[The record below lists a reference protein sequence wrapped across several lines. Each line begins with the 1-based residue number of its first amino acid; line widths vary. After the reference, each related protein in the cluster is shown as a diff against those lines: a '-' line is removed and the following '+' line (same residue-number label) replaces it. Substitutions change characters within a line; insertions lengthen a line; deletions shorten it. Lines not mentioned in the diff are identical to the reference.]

1 MAVYSIHFLIKY
13 VIWEV
18 VVMKKSAVI
27 RTAAS
32 ALLCLSLTTGAV
44 MPKQAYAW
52 DWLSAGLALFQV
64 GAQYAYLNKQ
74 VSYLDNK
81 GRDEYMGQIKD
92 KYGVNT
98 DPTANAMLARI
109 MTRLSDAVAL
119 TDDSIV
125 KKPYNYFV
133 NNDNSFNA
141 FCTLGHNMSVNIGA
155 FTKLNYNEDELAFV
169 IAHEM
174 GHGQKNHP
182 SAGVKR
188 ALPISILAALYA
200 SQNQNT
206 ASDIGAALVSTIGTA
221 KWVTKPMETQAD
233 KLAFDYAVQAGY
245 NVGAGAAV
253 WQRILEQNGSK
264 SSGFAELF
272 NDHPTSVSRRN
283 NYSKKL
289 TEWSGNNVKV
299 NEDTGLITVAG
310 KHFYTP
316 AKTATMSGPEQ
327 AYLIGGNLAAVFH
340 DGRQKEAV
348 WTNSENVLLVGEQP
362 VMSFDGVEEAGI
374 LENRLRDILS
384 SSEAKAAADVQTEKE
399 TDKAKLTKKTKDET
413 KAMKEADTSATRPM
427 TMREKVEAYKAQQQK

>member
-1 MAVYSIHFLIKY
+1 
-13 VIWEV
+13 
-18 VVMKKSAVI
+18 MKKSSII

-32 ALLCLSLTTGAV
+32 AALCLSLTAGAV
-44 MPKQAYAW
+44 MPKQALAW

-64 GAQYAYLNKQ
+64 GAEYAYLNKQ

-133 NNDNSFNA
+133 NNDKSFNA

-182 SAGVKR
+182 AAGVKR
-188 ALPISILAALYA
+188 ALPLSILGALYA
-200 SQNQNT
+200 SQNRNS
-206 ASDIGAALVSTIGTA
+206 ASSVGAALVTTIGTA
-221 KWVTKPMETQAD
+221 KWVTKPMESQAD
-233 KLAFDYAVQAGY
+233 KLAFDYAVAAGY
-245 NVGAGAAV
+245 NVGAGAAL
-253 WQRILEQNGSK
+253 WQHILEQNGSK

-272 NDHPTSVSRRN
+272 NDHPTSVSRRD
-283 NYSKKL
+283 NYNKKI
-289 TEWSGNNVKV
+289 TEWSKNQVNVNK
-299 NEDTGLITVAG
+299 ETGLITVAG
-310 KHFYTP
+310 KPFYTP
-316 AKTATMSGPEQ
+316 VKTTNMSPQEQ
-327 AYLIGGNLAAVFH
+327 AFLIAGNLSAVFH
-340 DGRQKEAV
+340 DGGQHDAV

-362 VMSFDGVEEAGI
+362 VMSFDGVADADAVEK
-374 LENRLRDILS
+374 RLRDILS
-384 SSEAKAAADVQTEKE
+384 SSSAVREKADKDSELKTESNAKDVNTAKV
-399 TDKAKLTKKTKDET
+399 KAEQKQESTAET
-413 KAMKEADTSATRPM
+413 KPM
-427 TMREKVEAYKAQQQK
+427 TMRQKLEAYKAQQK

>member
-1 MAVYSIHFLIKY
+1 
-13 VIWEV
+13 
-18 VVMKKSAVI
+18 MKKSSII

-32 ALLCLSLTTGAV
+32 ATLCLSLTTGAV
-44 MPKQAYAW
+44 MPKQALAW

-64 GAQYAYLNKQ
+64 GAEYAYLNKQ

-133 NNDNSFNA
+133 NNDKSFNA

-182 SAGVKR
+182 AAGVKR
-188 ALPISILAALYA
+188 ALPLSILGALYA
-200 SQNQNT
+200 SQNRNS
-206 ASDIGAALVSTIGTA
+206 ASSVGAALVTTIGTA
-221 KWVTKPMETQAD
+221 KWVTKPMESQAD
-233 KLAFDYAVQAGY
+233 KLAFDYAVAAGY
-245 NVGAGAAV
+245 NVGGGAAL
-253 WQRILEQNGSK
+253 WQHILEQNGSK

-272 NDHPTSVSRRN
+272 NDHPTSVSRRD
-283 NYSKKL
+283 NYNKKI
-289 TEWSGNNVKV
+289 TEWSKNQVNVNK
-299 NEDTGLITVAG
+299 ETGLITVAG
-310 KHFYTP
+310 KPFYTP
-316 AKTATMSGPEQ
+316 AKTTNMSPQEQ
-327 AYLIGGNLAAVFH
+327 AFLIAGNLSAVFH
-340 DGRQKEAV
+340 DGGQHDAV
-348 WTNSENVLLVGEQP
+348 WTNSENTLLVGEQP
-362 VMSFDGVEEAGI
+362 VMSFDGVADSDAVEK
-374 LENRLRDILS
+374 RLRDILS
-384 SSEAKAAADVQTEKE
+384 SSKAVTERGSALLGKDKADAK
-399 TDKAKLTKKTKDET
+399 TDKASELKTESNAKDVNTAKAEAKQKQESAAET
-413 KAMKEADTSATRPM
+413 KPM
-427 TMREKVEAYKAQQQK
+427 TMRQKLEAYKAQQ

>member
-1 MAVYSIHFLIKY
+1 
-13 VIWEV
+13 
-18 VVMKKSAVI
+18 MKKSSII

-32 ALLCLSLTTGAV
+32 AALCLSLTTGAV
-44 MPKQAYAW
+44 MPKQALAW

-64 GAQYAYLNKQ
+64 GAEYAYLNKQ

-133 NNDNSFNA
+133 NNDKSFNA

-155 FTKLNYNEDELAFV
+155 FDKLNYNEDELAFV

-182 SAGVKR
+182 AAGVKR
-188 ALPISILAALYA
+188 ALPLSILGALYA
-200 SQNQNT
+200 SQNRNS
-206 ASDIGAALVSTIGTA
+206 ASSVGAALVTTIGTA
-221 KWVTKPMETQAD
+221 KWVTKPMESQAD
-233 KLAFDYAVQAGY
+233 KLAFDYAVAAGY
-245 NVGAGAAV
+245 NVGAGAAL
-253 WQRILEQNGSK
+253 WQHILEQNGSK

-272 NDHPTSVSRRN
+272 NDHPTSVSRRD
-283 NYSKKL
+283 NYNKKI
-289 TEWSGNNVKV
+289 TEWSKNQLNVNK
-299 NEDTGLITVAG
+299 ETGLITVAG
-310 KHFYTP
+310 KPFYTP
-316 AKTATMSGPEQ
+316 AKTTNMSPQEQ
-327 AYLIGGNLAAVFH
+327 AFLIAGNLSAVFH
-340 DGRQKEAV
+340 DGGQHDAV

-362 VMSFDGVEEAGI
+362 VMSLDGVAEAGTV
-374 LENRLRDILS
+374 ETRLREILS
-384 SSEAKAAADVQTEKE
+384 SSNVRTVVTEEIKDDNNSKRSTAKA
-399 TDKAKLTKKTKDET
+399 ET
-413 KAMKEADTSATRPM
+413 KQKQESTAETKPM
-427 TMREKVEAYKAQQQK
+427 TMRQKLEAYKAQQK

>member
-1 MAVYSIHFLIKY
+1 
-13 VIWEV
+13 
-18 VVMKKSAVI
+18 MKKSSII

-32 ALLCLSLTTGAV
+32 AALCLSLTTGAV
-44 MPKQAYAW
+44 MPKQALAW

-64 GAQYAYLNKQ
+64 GAEYAYLNKQ

-133 NNDNSFNA
+133 NNDKSFNA

-182 SAGVKR
+182 AAGVKR
-188 ALPISILAALYA
+188 ALPLSILGALYA
-200 SQNQNT
+200 SQNRNS
-206 ASDIGAALVSTIGTA
+206 ASSVCAALVTTIGTA
-221 KWVTKPMETQAD
+221 KWVTKPMESQAD
-233 KLAFDYAVQAGY
+233 KLAFDYAVAAGY
-245 NVGAGAAV
+245 NVGAGAAL
-253 WQRILEQNGSK
+253 WQHILEQNGSK

-272 NDHPTSVSRRN
+272 NDHPTSVSRRD
-283 NYSKKL
+283 NYNKKI
-289 TEWSGNNVKV
+289 TEWSKNQVTV
-299 NEDTGLITVAG
+299 NKETGLITVAG
-310 KHFYTP
+310 KPFYTP
-316 AKTATMSGPEQ
+316 AKTTNMSPQEQ
-327 AYLIGGNLAAVFH
+327 AFLIAGNLSAVFH
-340 DGRQKEAV
+340 DGGQHDAV
-348 WTNSENVLLVGEQP
+348 WTNSENTLLVGEQP
-362 VMSFDGVEEAGI
+362 VMSFDGVADADAVEK
-374 LENRLRDILS
+374 RLRDILS
-384 SSEAKAAADVQTEKE
+384 SSNVRTVVAEEIKDDNNSKRSTAKA
-399 TDKAKLTKKTKDET
+399 ET
-413 KAMKEADTSATRPM
+413 KQKQESTAETKPM
-427 TMREKVEAYKAQQQK
+427 TMRQKLEAYKAQQ

>member
-1 MAVYSIHFLIKY
+1 
-13 VIWEV
+13 
-18 VVMKKSAVI
+18 MKKSSII

-32 ALLCLSLTTGAV
+32 AALCLSLTTGAV
-44 MPKQAYAW
+44 MPKQALAW

-64 GAQYAYLNKQ
+64 GAEYAYLNKQ

-133 NNDNSFNA
+133 NNDKSFNA

-182 SAGVKR
+182 AAGVKR
-188 ALPISILAALYA
+188 ALPLSILGALYA
-200 SQNQNT
+200 SQNRNS
-206 ASDIGAALVSTIGTA
+206 ASSVGAALVTTIGTA
-221 KWVTKPMETQAD
+221 KWVTKPMESQAD
-233 KLAFDYAVQAGY
+233 KLAFDYAVAAGY
-245 NVGAGAAV
+245 NVGAGAAL
-253 WQRILEQNGSK
+253 WQHILEQNGSK

-272 NDHPTSVSRRN
+272 NDHPTSVSRRD
-283 NYSKKL
+283 NYNKKI
-289 TEWSGNNVKV
+289 TEWSKNQVNVNK
-299 NEDTGLITVAG
+299 ETGLITVAG
-310 KHFYTP
+310 KPFYTP
-316 AKTATMSGPEQ
+316 AKTTNMSPQEQ
-327 AYLIGGNLAAVFH
+327 AFLIAGNLSAVFH
-340 DGRQKEAV
+340 DGGQHDAV
-348 WTNSENVLLVGEQP
+348 WINSENVLLVGEQP
-362 VMSFDGVEEAGI
+362 VMSLDGVAEAGTV
-374 LENRLRDILS
+374 ETRLRDILS
-384 SSEAKAAADVQTEKE
+384 SSKAVNERASALLYKEKADITSEPKTESSAKDVNTAKVKAEQKQDSAA
-399 TDKAKLTKKTKDET
+399 ET
-413 KAMKEADTSATRPM
+413 KPM
-427 TMREKVEAYKAQQQK
+427 TMRQKLEAYKAQQK

>member
-1 MAVYSIHFLIKY
+1 
-13 VIWEV
+13 
-18 VVMKKSAVI
+18 MKKSSII

-32 ALLCLSLTTGAV
+32 AALCLSLTTGAV
-44 MPKQAYAW
+44 MPKQALAW

-64 GAQYAYLNKQ
+64 GAEYAYLNKQ

-133 NNDNSFNA
+133 NNDKSFNA

-182 SAGVKR
+182 AAGVKR
-188 ALPISILAALYA
+188 ALPLSILGALYA
-200 SQNQNT
+200 SQNRNS
-206 ASDIGAALVSTIGTA
+206 ASSVGAALVTTIGTA
-221 KWVTKPMETQAD
+221 KWVTKPMESQAD
-233 KLAFDYAVQAGY
+233 KLAFDYAVAAGY
-245 NVGAGAAV
+245 NVGAGAAL
-253 WQRILEQNGSK
+253 WQHILEQNGSK

-272 NDHPTSVSRRN
+272 NDHPTSVSRRD
-283 NYSKKL
+283 NYNKKI
-289 TEWSGNNVKV
+289 TEWSKNQVTV
-299 NEDTGLITVAG
+299 NKETGLITVAG
-310 KHFYTP
+310 KPFYTP
-316 AKTATMSGPEQ
+316 AKTTNMSPQEQ
-327 AYLIGGNLAAVFH
+327 AFLIAGNLSAVFH
-340 DGRQKEAV
+340 DGGQHDAV
-348 WTNSENVLLVGEQP
+348 WTNSENTLLVGEQP
-362 VMSFDGVEEAGI
+362 VMSFDGVADADAVEK
-374 LENRLRDILS
+374 RLRDILS
-384 SSEAKAAADVQTEKE
+384 SSNVRTVVTEEINDDNNSKRSTAKA
-399 TDKAKLTKKTKDET
+399 ET
-413 KAMKEADTSATRPM
+413 KQKQESAAETKPM
-427 TMREKVEAYKAQQQK
+427 TMRQKLEAYKAQQK

>member
-1 MAVYSIHFLIKY
+1 
-13 VIWEV
+13 
-18 VVMKKSAVI
+18 MKKSSII

-32 ALLCLSLTTGAV
+32 AALCLSLTTGAV
-44 MPKQAYAW
+44 MPKQALAW

-64 GAQYAYLNKQ
+64 GAEYAYLNKQ

-133 NNDNSFNA
+133 NNDKSFNA

-182 SAGVKR
+182 AAGVKR
-188 ALPISILAALYA
+188 ALPLSILGALYA
-200 SQNQNT
+200 SQNRNS
-206 ASDIGAALVSTIGTA
+206 ASSVGAALVTTIGTA
-221 KWVTKPMETQAD
+221 KWVTKPMESQAD
-233 KLAFDYAVQAGY
+233 KLAFDYAVAAGY
-245 NVGAGAAV
+245 NVGAGAAL
-253 WQRILEQNGSK
+253 WQHILEQNGSK

-272 NDHPTSVSRRN
+272 NDHPTSVSRRD
-283 NYSKKL
+283 NYNKKI
-289 TEWSGNNVKV
+289 TEWSKNLVNVNK
-299 NEDTGLITVAG
+299 ETGLITVAG
-310 KHFYTP
+310 KPFYTP
-316 AKTATMSGPEQ
+316 AKTTNMSPQEQ
-327 AYLIGGNLAAVFH
+327 AFLIAGNLSAVFH
-340 DGRQKEAV
+340 DGGQHDAV

-362 VMSFDGVEEAGI
+362 VMSLDGVAETGTVET
-374 LENRLRDILS
+374 RLREILS
-384 SSEAKAAADVQTEKE
+384 SSSAVKEKGSALLGREKADAKADKDSELKTESNAKDVNTAKV
-399 TDKAKLTKKTKDET
+399 KAEQKQESTVEIK
-413 KAMKEADTSATRPM
+413 PM
-427 TMREKVEAYKAQQQK
+427 TMRQKLEAYKAQQ

>member
-1 MAVYSIHFLIKY
+1 
-13 VIWEV
+13 
-18 VVMKKSAVI
+18 MKKSSII

-32 ALLCLSLTTGAV
+32 AALCLSLTTGAV
-44 MPKQAYAW
+44 MPKQALAW

-64 GAQYAYLNKQ
+64 GAEYAYLNKQ

-133 NNDNSFNA
+133 NNDKSFNA

-182 SAGVKR
+182 AAGVKR
-188 ALPISILAALYA
+188 ALPLSILGALYA
-200 SQNQNT
+200 SQNRNS
-206 ASDIGAALVSTIGTA
+206 ASSVGAALVTTIGTA
-221 KWVTKPMETQAD
+221 KWVTKPMESQAD
-233 KLAFDYAVQAGY
+233 KLAFDYAVAAGY
-245 NVGAGAAV
+245 NVGAGAAL
-253 WQRILEQNGSK
+253 WQHILEQNGSK

-272 NDHPTSVSRRN
+272 NDHPTSVSRRD
-283 NYSKKL
+283 NYNKKI
-289 TEWSGNNVKV
+289 TEWSKNQVNVNK
-299 NEDTGLITVAG
+299 ETGLITVAG
-310 KHFYTP
+310 KPFYTP
-316 AKTATMSGPEQ
+316 AKTTNMSPQEQ
-327 AYLIGGNLAAVFH
+327 AFLIAGNLSAVFH
-340 DGRQKEAV
+340 DGGQHDAV
-348 WTNSENVLLVGEQP
+348 WTNSENTLLVGEQP
-362 VMSFDGVEEAGI
+362 VMSFDGVADADAVEK
-374 LENRLRDILS
+374 RLRDILS
-384 SSEAKAAADVQTEKE
+384 SSNVRTVVTEEIKDDNNSKRSTAKVKAEQKQESAA
-399 TDKAKLTKKTKDET
+399 ET
-413 KAMKEADTSATRPM
+413 KPM
-427 TMREKVEAYKAQQQK
+427 TLRQKLEAYKAQQ